1 MLFLFSLIF
10 TRLETLGS
18 PHLVPDET
26 EMYFY
31 PSRIADHAGIV
42 FGKIDNEYAGGIL
55 LFREELGALG
65 ITIWDK
71 HGEDMDLDSMEF
83 PFYPLVDIQ
92 AGKTISENMDFG
104 LGFHY
109 SGYYRENEEEEIN
122 VTLFSPRI
130 GFSWFTGEEFRVDLA
145 GKVSFV
151 KAEATDLINGY
162 VKRYVGSYPMEIY
175 LRGIWNKTTFSSTLY
190 GMFRIRDLRVE
201 RETGAMVDTINTSS
215 MLGGGG
221 FGITAG
227 RYGGFLTLAGIEGVF
242 GDEKYLNLFA
252 GAEVPVR
259 RFLFLRFSVKGRM
272 EWEEQALEYTT
283 TASTGFR
290 FLFEDLSLDFA
301 VKTAVLLSPGML
313 FEGCETVFSS
323 LSIIYNIGGF

>member
-31 PSRIADHAGIV
+31 PSRIVDHGGMV
-42 FGKIDNEYAGGIL
+42 FGKIDNEYTGGVV
-55 LFREELGALG
+55 LFREELGALA
-65 ITIWDK
+65 ITMWDK
-71 HGEDMDLDSMEF
+71 HSEDMDLDSMDF
-83 PFYPLVDIQ
+83 PFYPIIDIQ

-122 VTLFSPRI
+122 VILFSPRI

-145 GKVSFV
+145 AKASFIN
-151 KAEATDLINGY
+151 AEATDLVNGY
-162 VKRYVGSYPMEIY
+162 VRKYVGSYPVEIN
-175 LRGIWNKTTFSSTLY
+175 LRGTWNKTTFSSILY
-190 GMFRIRDLRVE
+190 GLFRIRDLRVE
-201 RETGAMVDTINTSS
+201 RETGALVDTVNSSS
-215 MLGGGG
+215 MVGGGG
-221 FGITAG
+221 FGITIG
-227 RYGGFLTLAGIEGVF
+227 RYGGFLSIAGVEGVF
-242 GDEKYLNLFA
+242 GDEKNLCLFT

-259 RFLFLRFSVKGRM
+259 RFLFFRFSAKGRM
-272 EWEEQALEYTT
+272 EWGEEGLEYTT
-283 TASTGFR
+283 IASTGFR

-301 VKTAVLLSPGML
+301 VRTPVLLSPGML

-323 LSIIYNIGGF
+323 LSIIYNFGGF